1 MSEFLNYIMDP
12 NKPWMLLEVILDL
25 VIVYY
30 AIYRFLMTMRGTKA
44 LHVLVGVLL
53 VMLLYII
60 SGSNSLNLVMTRWIL
75 DKFMSALIIILFIL
89 FQDDIRNALS
99 RVGSSR
105 KIFTRGF
112 HKVRISTF
120 DELAKAAV
128 KLSRKR
134 RGALIILKRDANLDS
149 VVQQGVKV
157 NVNVDAEFLYLLF
170 FAHAENPLHDG
181 AAVIE
186 GDKIVQV
193 ASYLPLTENP
203 NVDISLG
210 SRHRAAIGLTERTD
224 AIAVVVSEETGIISL
239 AIGGQL
245 ERNLDSIALK
255 KRLMEEFQE
264 NAKTQDVVGEEEG
277 TQDG

>member
-1 MSEFLNYIMDP
+1 
-12 NKPWMLLEVILDL
+12 MLGVILDL
-25 VIVYY
+25 LIVYY

-44 LHVLVGVLL
+44 LHVLTGLL
-53 VMLLYII
+53 VVMLLYIV
-60 SGSNSLNLVMTRWIL
+60 SGSNTFNLVMTRWVL

-89 FQDDIRNALS
+89 FQDDIRNALF

-105 KIFTRGF
+105 NIFTRGF

-134 RGALIILKRDANLDS
+134 RGALIILKRDADLDAF
-149 VVQQGVKV
+149 VQQGVKM
-157 NVNVDAEFLYLLF
+157 NVNVDAELLYLLF

-181 AAVIE
+181 AAIID
-186 GDKIVQV
+186 GDKIVKV

-224 AIAVVVSEETGIISL
+224 AIALVVSEETGIISL
-239 AIGGQL
+239 VIDGKL

-255 KRLMEEFQE
+255 KRLMALFQE
-264 NAKTQDVVGEEEG
+264 KPNTKNFVEEAQE
-277 TQDG
+277 TRDG